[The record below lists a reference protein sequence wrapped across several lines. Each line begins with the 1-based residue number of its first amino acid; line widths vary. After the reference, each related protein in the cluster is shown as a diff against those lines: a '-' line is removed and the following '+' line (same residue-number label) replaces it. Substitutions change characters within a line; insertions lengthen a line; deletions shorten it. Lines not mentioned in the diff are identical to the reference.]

1 MKSGTSH
8 FIAAFKVEKARVDNI
23 NELILM
29 QRDST
34 IQLQHQLVELFQRAR
49 NRVALWEDMTRTLF
63 NYSLQLS
70 EIDQLAAAVELLGTG
85 KLPHYLV
92 NHTMLARALVRL
104 EDYLSVKHPELQ
116 MLRTDIQFYY
126 RRPIFRAFRYLRYLI
141 IILEAPLTTADLLN
155 PMGLYSLQKIPLLS
169 PNSLDHYTLLSTE
182 IIALMYDPD
191 VDYYVSISDSQNLPR
206 DEILDLANSYLL
218 LRSRAVKSCA
228 SALLEGHLEDI
239 KAHCRYHIVKGRV
252 PPGIIKLDHNTYLLS
267 NISAVVIRCAENIT
281 HTFRPTHVQVVH
293 KVHCGCSMQAD
304 DFLVI
309 ATSLYCPRDDNLT
322 LSFEPKY
329 LLNLPYLSE
338 FIEPD
343 IMTIL
348 KRINFLNQSI
358 PVELPQ
364 LLIAS
369 KQYEAKLGIEQES
382 KFDLQAIINQ
392 TLNDEITFDN
402 LGHYLYN
409 EVIKGHTHNRDFDIL
424 NGFDW
429 AIIAA
434 ILVGLLAI
442 ALSVRLHFQV

>member
-1 MKSGTSH
+1 
-8 FIAAFKVEKARVDNI
+8 
-23 NELILM
+23 
-29 QRDST
+29 
-34 IQLQHQLVELFQRAR
+34 
-49 NRVALWEDMTRTLF
+49 
-63 NYSLQLS
+63 
-70 EIDQLAAAVELLGTG
+70 
-85 KLPHYLV
+85 
-92 NHTMLARALVRL
+92 
-104 EDYLSVKHPELQ
+104 
-116 MLRTDIQFYY
+116 
-126 RRPIFRAFRYLRYLI
+126 
-141 IILEAPLTTADLLN
+141 
-155 PMGLYSLQKIPLLS
+155 
-169 PNSLDHYTLLSTE
+169 
-182 IIALMYDPD
+182 
-191 VDYYVSISDSQNLPR
+191 
-206 DEILDLANSYLL
+206 
-218 LRSRAVKSCA
+218 
-228 SALLEGHLEDI
+228 
-239 KAHCRYHIVKGRV
+239 
-252 PPGIIKLDHNTYLLS
+252 
-267 NISAVVIRCAENIT
+267 
-281 HTFRPTHVQVVH
+281 
-293 KVHCGCSMQAD
+293 MQAD

-442 ALSVRLHFQV
+442 ALSVRLHFQVRTLFAVLSASSRARALEVELPTQLYFKTSETQTSTVPAVDYLQYHKVIKDVFPVDLTLLLCFIIFIIVVFVYMVKRLGRKTKGQTSLYLEIGNDTDSLSWPVMELGYPPNFYKIIVDQQAVNIRMISGFLCSQITWTTGVNVTNNILDIPVEMSDLITIKPWELSKARLIMTGSYYAVLQVVTKKEMIDVIVLQCRRLGTATSAAACPSYK